1 MQEYYKILGVNE
13 ESTLEE
19 VTIRFNKLLI
29 EFDPNKQSADLKDF
43 FTTEQEKLNEA
54 YKQISLILT
63 KKEEPEEPEEAKDE
77 DQEVSEDPDIETKIC
92 EKCGNKVHNEA
103 VVCMSCGCSLV
114 GSLKNQNQIKRNEL
128 STATAALICG
138 ILSILGGLCYGI
150 GGLIMGI
157 VALAVSNKDNELLKA
172 DPEGYSDAG
181 NLKAGRICAKI
192 GISLFVIWLL
202 FLIVILANS

>member
-43 FTTEQEKLNEA
+43 FTTEQEKLREA
-54 YKQISLILT
+54 YKQISLNLT
-63 KKEEPEEPEEAKDE
+63 KKEEPQEAKDE
-77 DQEVSEDPDIETKIC
+77 DQEVSEDTDIETKIC

-103 VVCMSCGCSLV
+103 VVCMGCGCSLV
-114 GSLKNQNQIKRNEL
+114 GSWKNQIKRKQL

-138 ILSILGGLCYGI
+138 ILSILGGLCYGVT
-150 GGLIMGI
+150 GLIMGI
-157 VALAVSNKDNELLKA
+157 VTLAVSSKDNQLLKE
-172 DPEGYSDAG
+172 DPERYSDAG

>member
-63 KKEEPEEPEEAKDE
+63 KKEEPEEAKDK
-77 DQEVSEDPDIETKIC
+77 DQEVSENTDIETKIC

-114 GSLKNQNQIKRNEL
+114 GSWKNQNQIKRNEL

-181 NLKAGRICAKI
+181 NLRAGRICAII
-192 GISLFVIWLL
+192 GIVLFVLWLL
-202 FLIVILANS
+202 ILMIALANS

>member
-29 EFDPNKQSADLKDF
+29 EFDPNKQSEDLKDF

-63 KKEEPEEPEEAKDE
+63 NKEEPNQAKDKH
-77 DQEVSEDPDIETKIC
+77 QEVSEDTDIETKIC

-103 VVCMSCGCSLV
+103 VVCIGCGCSLV
-114 GSLKNQNQIKRNEL
+114 GSWKNQNQIKRNEL

-138 ILSILGGLCYGI
+138 ILSIGGGLCYGI
-150 GGLIMGI
+150 GGLVMGI
-157 VALAVSNKDNELLKA
+157 VTLGVSSKDNQLLKA
-172 DPEGYSDAG
+172 DPEKYSDAG
-181 NLKAGRICAKI
+181 NLRAGRICAKI

-202 FLIVILANS
+202 IVIIAIIASS